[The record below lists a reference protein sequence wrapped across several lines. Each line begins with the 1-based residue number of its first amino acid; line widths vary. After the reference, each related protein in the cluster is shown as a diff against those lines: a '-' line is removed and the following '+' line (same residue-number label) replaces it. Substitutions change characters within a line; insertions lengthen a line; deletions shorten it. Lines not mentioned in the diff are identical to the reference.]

1 MLRKLFVVTLSRAS
15 MSSRP
20 LWGEP
25 DAPAM
30 APVPPSSSSAAN
42 MKNAAPTETSWKPVI
57 SHDMTDPESS
67 PQAVVVHLLCATR
80 LPRLVQLNRSSIS
93 PFATMTVIDHTGK
106 EVGER
111 AVWAPRYG
119 TKEPVW
125 NCAHDM
131 KLPKMPYQDLKRSLL
146 HVELWDHDGLL
157 PPNPIAQVSCGD
169 ASAAA
174 AGLCC
179 SHTSAPHTP
188 PLLSHLRGSHTS
200 TAHTPP
206 LTTVARAPP
215 LVHRLTCRC

>member
-1 MLRKLFVVTLSRAS
+1 MLLRKLFVVTLSRAS

-174 AGLCC
+174 AGTLLFTHLRC
-179 SHTSAPHTP
+179 SHTSA
-188 PLLSHLRGSHTS
+188 
-200 TAHTPP
+200 AHTPP

>member
-1 MLRKLFVVTLSRAS
+1 
-15 MSSRP
+15 
-20 LWGEP
+20 
-25 DAPAM
+25 
-30 APVPPSSSSAAN
+30 

-146 HVELWDHDGLL
+146 HVELWDHDGL
-157 PPNPIAQVSCGD
+157 
-169 ASAAA
+169 
-174 AGLCC
+174 
-179 SHTSAPHTP
+179 
-188 PLLSHLRGSHTS
+188 
-200 TAHTPP
+200 
-206 LTTVARAPP
+206 
-215 LVHRLTCRC
+215 